1 VTEVVDH
8 WPERCRCGH
17 LFGDGART
25 RLVRRLDTR
34 WRGYPPLAVAIRK
47 ALQVGYAWC
56 EVGLRVVI
64 ADDHALVRDGIV
76 SLLATTSDIEAAGMA
91 TDLPQLLEVVEN
103 VNPDAVVT
111 DIRMPPSHT
120 TEGIQAAATIRER
133 HPDIGV
139 VVLSQYAEPEY
150 IRALLG
156 DGTSGRAYL
165 LKSRVRDVGE
175 LAGAIRAVARGGSV
189 VDPSI
194 VDVLLSTDNAS
205 KPSELDELTE
215 REREVLAEMAAGRSN
230 ASISERLYLSP
241 KTVEKHV
248 RAIFAKLG
256 IAEEASVNRRV
267 VAVVAWLERRR

>member
-1 VTEVVDH
+1 LREV
-8 WPERCRCGH
+8 R
-17 LFGDGART
+17 
-25 RLVRRLDTR
+25 
-34 WRGYPPLAVAIRK
+34 
-47 ALQVGYAWC
+47 
-56 EVGLRVVI
+56 LRVVI
-64 ADDHALVRDGIV
+64 ADDHALVCEGIV

-91 TDLPQLLEVVEN
+91 GDLPQLLEIVDD
-103 VNPDAVVT
+103 VNPDVVVT

-133 HPDIGV
+133 HPGIGV

-165 LKSRVRDVGE
+165 LKSRVRDVDG
-175 LAGAIRAVARGGSV
+175 LAGAIRAVASGGSV
-189 VDPSI
+189 VDPSV
-194 VDVLLSTDNAS
+194 VDALLSTDDAS

-215 REREVLAEMAAGRSN
+215 RERQVLAEMAAGRSN

-248 RAIFAKLG
+248 GGIFAKLG
-256 IAEEASVNRRV
+256 IAEEPSVNRRV
-267 VAVVAWLERRR
+267 VAVVAWLERAR

>member
-1 VTEVVDH
+1 
-8 WPERCRCGH
+8 
-17 LFGDGART
+17 
-25 RLVRRLDTR
+25 
-34 WRGYPPLAVAIRK
+34 
-47 ALQVGYAWC
+47 
-56 EVGLRVVI
+56 VVI

-76 SLLATTSDIEAAGMA
+76 SLLATTADVEVAGTA
-91 TDLPQLLEVVEN
+91 GDLRRLLEIVDEVE
-103 VNPDAVVT
+103 PDVVVT

-120 TEGIQAAATIRER
+120 TEGIEGAAAIRER

-150 IRALLG
+150 VRALLG

-165 LKSRVRDVGE
+165 LKSRVRDVDE
-175 LAGAIRAVARGGSV
+175 LVGAIRAVARGGSV
-189 VDPSI
+189 VDPR
-194 VDVLLSTDNAS
+194 VVEVLLSPDNAS

-230 ASISERLYLSP
+230 ASIAERLYMSG

-248 RAIFAKLG
+248 SAIFSKLG

-267 VAVVAWLERRR
+267 VAVVAWLERGR